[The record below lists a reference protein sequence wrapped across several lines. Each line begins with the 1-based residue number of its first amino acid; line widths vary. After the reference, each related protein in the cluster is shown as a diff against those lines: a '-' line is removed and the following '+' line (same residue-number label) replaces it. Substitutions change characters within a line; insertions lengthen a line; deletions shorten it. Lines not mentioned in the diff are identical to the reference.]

1 MSVTRHSEPF
11 ADHALSQKL
20 AALGAPGG
28 TLALDPSVSAKVLR
42 KARSELRQPG
52 EGTLSFRG
60 LTLAWETALAPAVV
74 LLAGAA
80 YTVGAILQL
89 IVIFG

>member
-1 MSVTRHSEPF
+1 MNVTSHPEPI

-20 AALGAPGG
+20 AALATP
-28 TLALDPSVSAKVLR
+28 ALDAGVSAKALR

-60 LTLAWETALAPAVV
+60 LSFAWETALAPAVV

-80 YTVGAILQL
+80 YTVGAVIQL
-89 IVIFG
+89 VAIFGG